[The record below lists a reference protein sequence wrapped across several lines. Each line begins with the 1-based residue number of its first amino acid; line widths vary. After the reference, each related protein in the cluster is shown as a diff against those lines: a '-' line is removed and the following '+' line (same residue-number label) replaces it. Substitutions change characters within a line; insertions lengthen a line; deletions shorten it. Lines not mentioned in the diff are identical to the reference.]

1 MYVMTSQPSRP
12 RRTRGSLTP
21 AEILAAAEIVAAR
34 SADPLTIR
42 AVAAELG
49 ASPMALYRYF
59 PTKDELVDALLDT
72 VLQRLEWPP
81 PAEWRE
87 ELRELALAHSR
98 LLAQHPWAVVPLFE
112 SPSPGA
118 GATAIGDRYLEILA
132 RGGITGEDA
141 IAAFSGI
148 LALTYGGMAFI
159 VRTGTARDA
168 ERADLTAYTSDDN
181 YRRALE
187 IFLAGLRTAAT

>member
-1 MYVMTSQPSRP
+1 MASQLSRP

-21 AEILAAAEIVAAR
+21 SEILAAAEIVAAR
-34 SADPLTIR
+34 SVDPLTIR
-42 AVAAELG
+42 AVATELA

-59 PTKDELVDALLDT
+59 PTKDDLVDALLDT
-72 VLQRLEWPP
+72 VLQRIDWPQ
-81 PAEWRE
+81 PADWLD
-87 ELRELALAHSR
+87 ELRELALAHAR
-98 LLAQHPWAVVPLFE
+98 LLAEHPWAVVPLFE

-118 GATAIGDRYLEILA
+118 GATAIGERYLEILA
-132 RGGITGEDA
+132 RGGITGADA

-159 VRTGTARDA
+159 VRTNGND
-168 ERADLTAYTSDDN
+168 ERSGLGAYTSDDN

-187 IFLAGLRTAAT
+187 IFLNGLNGSAP

>member
-1 MYVMTSQPSRP
+1 MASQPSRP
-12 RRTRGSLTP
+12 RRSRGSLTP
-21 AEILAAAEIVAAR
+21 SEILDAAEVVAAR

-42 AVAAELG
+42 AVATELA

-59 PTKDELVDALLDT
+59 PTKDDLVDALLDA
-72 VLQRLEWPP
+72 VLQRIEWPP
-81 PAEWRE
+81 PSDWRD
-87 ELRELALAHSR
+87 ELRALALAHSR
-98 LLAQHPWAVVPLFE
+98 LLAEHPWAVVPLFE

-118 GATAIGDRYLEILA
+118 GATAIGERYLEILG
-132 RGGITGEDA
+132 RGGITGSDA

-159 VRTGTARDA
+159 VRTNGND
-168 ERADLTAYTSDDN
+168 ERSDLGVYTSDDN

-187 IFLAGLRTAAT
+187 IFLTGLNGT